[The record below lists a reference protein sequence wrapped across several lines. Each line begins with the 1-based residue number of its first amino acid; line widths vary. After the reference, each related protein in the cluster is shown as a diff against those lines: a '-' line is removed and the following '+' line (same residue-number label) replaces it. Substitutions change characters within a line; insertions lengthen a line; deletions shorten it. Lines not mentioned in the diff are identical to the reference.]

1 MFLDERKIPKIDEKV
16 LIQVLTHLKELE
28 LMKDAENESDEFRNY
43 SIYLHL
49 LNIVDAFVALGGL
62 PTREGTISKNTLI
75 DIIKTEFEEKGFT
88 KVVSRSFSPR
98 LDAGTAVPGYIYI
111 LHRTTTN

>member
-1 MFLDERKIPKIDEKV
+1 VFLDERKIPKIDEKV

-49 LNIVDAFVALGGL
+49 LYIVDAFVALGGL
-62 PTREGTISKNTLI
+62 PSREGTISKGTLI
-75 DIIKTEFEEKGFT
+75 GII
-88 KVVSRSFSPR
+88 
-98 LDAGTAVPGYIYI
+98 
-111 LHRTTTN
+111 